1 MTPRSSE
8 VLWKF
13 RPLNCY
19 LILLWSDLD
28 GAGRCFWETL
38 CYITD
43 SGSPVGPR
51 ALQSLGAE
59 LSGALQALSVTGGR
73 EAWDLAE
80 GAAPAEDLCGDDA

>member
-1 MTPRSSE
+1 M
-8 VLWKF
+8 LWKF

-28 GAGRCFWETL
+28 SAGRCFWEAL
-38 CYITD
+38 CYTTD
-43 SGSPVGPR
+43 SGSPVGSR

-73 EAWDLAE
+73 EACDLAE